1 MLPKNLESS
10 LNDLKVWLVQEKNK
24 KSLVS
29 LREDAETAYI
39 SFRGSADREIHNDP

>member
-1 MLPKNLESS
+1 MLPKNLESP
-10 LNDLKVWLVQEKNK
+10 LNDLKVLLVHEKNK

-39 SFRGSADREIHNDP
+39 SFRGSVDRQIHDNP